1 MVPLN
6 PTFFMRVQT
15 LFAVPLGTRPQLAEI
30 AVTNNAKKKTRP
42 YHRRLASLRLLLC
55 SAGTSSWGF
64 QKKII
69 RVHCTSLAQRRFL
82 TALSLP
88 HSHQDAALD

>member
-30 AVTNNAKKKTRP
+30 AVTNNAKKKRGHTTAGSHP
-42 YHRRLASLRLLLC
+42 YDSFC
-55 SAGTSSWGF
+55 
-64 QKKII
+64 
-69 RVHCTSLAQRRFL
+69 AQRELHPGVSRKR
-82 TALSLP
+82 
-88 HSHQDAALD
+88 